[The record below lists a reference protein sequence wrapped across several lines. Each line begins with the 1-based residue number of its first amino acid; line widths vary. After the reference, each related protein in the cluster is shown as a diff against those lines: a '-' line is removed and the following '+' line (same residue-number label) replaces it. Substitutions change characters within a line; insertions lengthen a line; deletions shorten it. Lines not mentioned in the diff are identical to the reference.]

1 VRAHGHEHADYILS
15 GLPFSTLP
23 EGVGPQI
30 AAATYRV
37 IRPGGAFLTYQ
48 FSSAARN
55 LTAQYFERV
64 VDGFEPLNI
73 LPCKLAW
80 GWKERR
86 D

>member
-1 VRAHGHEHADYILS
+1 
-15 GLPFSTLP
+15 
-23 EGVGPQI
+23 
-30 AAATYRV
+30 V
-37 IRPGGAFLTYQ
+37 IRQGGAFLTYQ

-55 LTAQYFERV
+55 FTARYFDRV
-64 VDGFEPLNI
+64 DDGFEPLNV